1 MKKLLII
8 TLILGMMASLFG
20 ACSSKLC
27 PAYGSYPKDNR

>member
-8 TLILGMMASLFG
+8 TLILGIMASVFG

-27 PAYGSYPKDNR
+27 PAYSSYPKESR